1 MNIQDLREELQYFYY
16 NQNSIGISIYAL
28 LNTTINN
35 NLFKINIEDEASGSL
50 KNMFLNSIE
59 NLIMKQDELF
69 LLNLSTCDERTNAI
83 YLYDIDEIPED
94 LLHIDT
100 ILNSDDV

>member
-1 MNIQDLREELQYFYY
+1 ML
-16 NQNSIGISIYAL
+16 
-28 LNTTINN
+28 
-35 NLFKINIEDEASGSL
+35 
-50 KNMFLNSIE
+50 
-59 NLIMKQDELF
+59 

-100 ILNSDDV
+100 ILNSDDVELMNIEELRMSSIKALLVEIGNRLFYTRVWLL